1 MHKKMNWNDRQKKQ
15 IQKERKKIKNPFLV
29 QSFRVE
35 EILDESGEVDEDTII
50 KISFDGILIH
60 MSIANA
66 IKMNRL
72 LGDILEFKR

>member
-1 MHKKMNWNDRQKKQ
+1 MHRKLNWNDRKKKE
-15 IQKERKKIKNPFLV
+15 IEKERKKIKTPFLV
-29 QSFRVE
+29 QNFRVE

-66 IKMNRL
+66 IKMNNL
-72 LGDILEFKR
+72 LGDVLNFKR